1 MGRGG
6 SRALPSLERAGR
18 QRAPRVLLRWLLSSQ
33 ACLPLEHCRLWG
45 RTEGSG
51 AGRGICGAEPGI
63 VCCLG
68 SYSTPESP
76 LGLLSR
82 LIV

>member
-1 MGRGG
+1 MIAHG
-6 SRALPSLERAGR
+6 
-18 QRAPRVLLRWLLSSQ
+18 PRVLHSWLLSSQ
-33 ACLPLEHCRLWG
+33 VCLPLERRCLRG
-45 RTEGSG
+45 QTEGSG

-68 SYSTPESP
+68 SYSTPTSP
-76 LGLLSR
+76 SGFLSG